1 MNRSD
6 RLRPSL
12 ARVSPQTRCDPRK
25 PLILIRPRPLAP
37 VSPQLAPDVA
47 KSLFLRRPSVAPDL
61 PPYYVR
67 GGGPYGPS
75 LPEITKG
82 E

>member
-12 ARVSPQTRCDPRK
+12 ARVSPQTRCDHRK
-25 PLILIRPRPLAP
+25 SLILLRLRPLAS

-47 KSLFLRRPSVAPDL
+47 KSLILRRLSVAPDL
-61 PPYYVR
+61 PSYYVR
-67 GGGPYGPS
+67 GGGLDGPS
-75 LPEITKG
+75 LLELAEG
-82 E
+82 D